1 MGKSSLLINIQFDDS
16 DAALASPEKVMK
28 EDAKQSF
35 KTNILQLLL
44 IADPQLIPI
53 VKQMINVIIE
63 IGGGYMVIWPELMT
77 VLLSLTI
84 HSNRNSLKS
93 SSKRTTPIQ
102 LKFIT

>member
-1 MGKSSLLINIQFDDS
+1 MGKSSLLITTQFDDS